1 MLELARLLA
10 PQRASYSAEFCSCH
24 FAGEELGLLGSA
36 DWVKEPTRP
45 LDKAVAM
52 LNMDM
57 IGRIKDEKV
66 YIGGVGPVQR

>member
-1 MLELARLLA
+1 M
-10 PQRASYSAEFCSCH
+10 S

-36 DWVKEPTRP
+36 AWVKDPTKP

-57 IGRIKDEKV
+57 IGRIKDNKV
-66 YIGGVGPVQR
+66 YIGGVGTGIHASESARSGSR